1 MLLVVTFGSQADRN
15 VMWKLSARKGLI
27 TIYGSLL
34 KNITDRG
41 PVPETGAKRPRVRN
55 AYLLVHSDRTGL
67 HINLAEGAGDNG
79 APAPQQPNYMASVGK
94 LFTSVVVCRLHE
106 RDYCPLRIPSAA
118 TSITD

>member
-1 MLLVVTFGSQADRN
+1 MDHCSRTSPIEALF
-15 VMWKLSARKGLI
+15 RKQVR
-27 TIYGSLL
+27 
-34 KNITDRG
+34 KD
-41 PVPETGAKRPRVRN
+41 PRVRN

-106 RDYCPLRIPSAA
+106 RGLLSFEDPIGCHLDHGLMDGLHVYKGKDHSSEYRYGIF
-118 TSITD
+118 

>member
-1 MLLVVTFGSQADRN
+1 MDHCSRTSPIEALF
-15 VMWKLSARKGLI
+15 RKQVR
-27 TIYGSLL
+27 
-34 KNITDRG
+34 KD
-41 PVPETGAKRPRVRN
+41 PRVRN

-79 APAPQQPNYMASVGK
+79 APAPQQPNYMASVGTVY
-94 LFTSVVVCRLHE
+94 LRRCLQAAR